1 MPLTENEKAE
11 LAEQAQLLIDA
22 GEPEALLATLQR
34 VCAGKGRDR
43 TIPHNEGE
51 RWRTLAVALLEAETT
66 VTASQSPEARKPQS
80 HMAQW
85 TPSETDGPQSPPD
98 TPSAP

>member
-22 GEPEALLATLQR
+22 GEPEALLATLMR
-34 VCAGKGRDR
+34 ACARKGRDR
-43 TIPHNEGE
+43 TIAPEE
-51 RWRTLAVALLEAETT
+51 RRRWRIVANALTEAETT
-66 VTASQSPEARKPQS
+66 GNAAQSPEAHKLQS

-85 TPSETDGPQSPPD
+85 SPNTPDETQSPPEAQ
-98 TPSAP
+98 SAP